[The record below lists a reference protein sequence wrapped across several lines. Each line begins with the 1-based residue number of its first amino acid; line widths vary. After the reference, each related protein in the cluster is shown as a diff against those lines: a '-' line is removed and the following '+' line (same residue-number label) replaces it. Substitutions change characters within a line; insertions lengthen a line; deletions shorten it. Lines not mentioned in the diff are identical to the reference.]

1 MHHCVNSKLFPSFSE
16 NSLPIYFHT
25 TRQKLT
31 VSSILHSVSRE
42 IRALVINDRTMKCN
56 QRTST
61 IYTEK
66 YLLFRIADS
75 CTKHRGCN
83 NLNNDGARPVNTD
96 LVQYASQCLRY
107 AALRVPQLFDKL
119 TPVETVP
126 TEHVA
131 SRRSSLS
138 SLSLSLS
145 LAIFFYIHAAHI
157 SNVSIFLSFFF
168 FNLQTS

>member
-1 MHHCVNSKLFPSFSE
+1 
-16 NSLPIYFHT
+16 
-25 TRQKLT
+25 
-31 VSSILHSVSRE
+31 
-42 IRALVINDRTMKCN
+42 MKCN

-75 CTKHRGCN
+75 CTQHCGCN

-107 AALRVPQLFDKL
+107 AALHVPQLFDKL

-126 TEHVA
+126 TEHVT
-131 SRRSSLS
+131 SHRFISLLPLC
-138 SLSLSLS
+138 LSLSLV
-145 LAIFFYIHAAHI
+145 IFFYIYAAHI
-157 SNVSIFLSFFF
+157 EREYLSFFF
-168 FNLQTS
+168 FLQSSNIVKFYIRFTILNYPKNNITFNIILYYSSNS

>member
-1 MHHCVNSKLFPSFSE
+1 
-16 NSLPIYFHT
+16 
-25 TRQKLT
+25 
-31 VSSILHSVSRE
+31 
-42 IRALVINDRTMKCN
+42 MKCN

-75 CTKHRGCN
+75 CTQHCGCN

-107 AALRVPQLFDKL
+107 AALHVPQLFDKL

-126 TEHVA
+126 TEHVT
-131 SRRSSLS
+131 SHRFISLLPLC
-138 SLSLSLS
+138 LSLSLV
-145 LAIFFYIHAAHI
+145 IFFYIYAAHI
-157 SNVSIFLSFFF
+157 EREYLSLFFF
-168 FNLQTS
+168 FSIFKHREILHSIYNIKLS

>member
-1 MHHCVNSKLFPSFSE
+1 
-16 NSLPIYFHT
+16 
-25 TRQKLT
+25 
-31 VSSILHSVSRE
+31 
-42 IRALVINDRTMKCN
+42 MKCN

-75 CTKHRGCN
+75 CTQHCGCN

-107 AALRVPQLFDKL
+107 AALHVPQLFDKL

-126 TEHVA
+126 TEHVT
-131 SRRSSLS
+131 SHRFISLLPLP
-138 SLSLSLS
+138 LSLSLWLYFS
-145 LAIFFYIHAAHI
+145 ISTQHI
-157 SNVSIFLSFFF
+157 SNVCIFLSFFF
-168 FNLQTS
+168 FQSSNIVKFYIRFTILNYPKNNITFNIILYYSSNS

>member
-1 MHHCVNSKLFPSFSE
+1 
-16 NSLPIYFHT
+16 
-25 TRQKLT
+25 
-31 VSSILHSVSRE
+31 
-42 IRALVINDRTMKCN
+42 MKCN

-75 CTKHRGCN
+75 CTQHCGCN

-107 AALRVPQLFDKL
+107 AALHVPQLFDKL

-126 TEHVA
+126 TEHVT
-131 SRRSSLS
+131 SHRFISLRPLC
-138 SLSLSLS
+138 LSLSLW
-145 LAIFFYIHAAHI
+145 LYFYIYAAHI
-157 SNVSIFLSFFF
+157 EREYLSFFF
-168 FNLQTS
+168 FLQSSNIVKFYIRFTILNYPKNNITFNIILYYPSNS

>member
-1 MHHCVNSKLFPSFSE
+1 
-16 NSLPIYFHT
+16 
-25 TRQKLT
+25 
-31 VSSILHSVSRE
+31 
-42 IRALVINDRTMKCN
+42 MKCN

-75 CTKHRGCN
+75 CTQHCGCN

-107 AALRVPQLFDKL
+107 AALHVPQLFDKL

-126 TEHVA
+126 TEHVT
-131 SRRSSLS
+131 SHRFISLLPLC
-138 SLSLSLS
+138 LSLSLV
-145 LAIFFYIHAAHI
+145 IFFYIYAAHI
-157 SNVSIFLSFFF
+157 EREYLSFFF
-168 FNLQTS
+168 FLQSSNIVKFYIRFTILNYPKNNNKITFNIILYYPSNS

>member
-1 MHHCVNSKLFPSFSE
+1 
-16 NSLPIYFHT
+16 
-25 TRQKLT
+25 
-31 VSSILHSVSRE
+31 
-42 IRALVINDRTMKCN
+42 MKCN

-75 CTKHRGCN
+75 CTQHCGCN

-107 AALRVPQLFDKL
+107 AALHVPQLFDKL

-126 TEHVA
+126 TEHVT
-131 SRRSSLS
+131 SHRFISLLPLC
-138 SLSLSLS
+138 LSLSLV
-145 LAIFFYIHAAHI
+145 IFFYIYAAHI
-157 SNVSIFLSFFF
+157 EREYLSFFF
-168 FNLQTS
+168 FFQSSNIVKFYIRFTILNYPKNNITFNIILYYSSNS

>member
-1 MHHCVNSKLFPSFSE
+1 
-16 NSLPIYFHT
+16 
-25 TRQKLT
+25 
-31 VSSILHSVSRE
+31 
-42 IRALVINDRTMKCN
+42 MKCN

-75 CTKHRGCN
+75 CTQHCGCN

-107 AALRVPQLFDKL
+107 AALHVPQLFDKL

-126 TEHVA
+126 TEHVT
-131 SRRSSLS
+131 SHRFISLLPLC
-138 SLSLSLS
+138 LSLSLV
-145 LAIFFYIHAAHI
+145 IFFYIYAAHI
-157 SNVSIFLSFFF
+157 EREYLSFFF
-168 FNLQTS
+168 FLQSSNIVKFYIRFTILNYPKNNITFNIILYYPSNS

>member
-1 MHHCVNSKLFPSFSE
+1 
-16 NSLPIYFHT
+16 
-25 TRQKLT
+25 
-31 VSSILHSVSRE
+31 
-42 IRALVINDRTMKCN
+42 MKCN

-75 CTKHRGCN
+75 YTQHCGCN

-107 AALRVPQLFDKL
+107 AALHVPQLFDKL

-126 TEHVA
+126 TEHVT
-131 SRRSSLS
+131 SHRFISLLPLC
-138 SLSLSLS
+138 LSLSLV
-145 LAIFFYIHAAHI
+145 IFFYIYAAHI
-157 SNVSIFLSFFF
+157 EREYLSFFF
-168 FNLQTS
+168 FLQSSNIVKFYIRFTILNYPKNNNKITFNIILYYPSNS